1 MTNLRRFISLNF
13 FLALFVSL
21 AALSAFA
28 DADPPGRAVR
38 IKYISGPVSIQP
50 GGVNDWVEAVVN
62 RPLTTSDRIWTDKE
76 ARAELHLGSAALRMN
91 AETSMTLTNVSDDIV
106 QIELD
111 QGTLNLHIRHLY
123 GGETYEIDTP
133 NQAFTILKAGDY
145 RFDVD
150 PNADTTSIAVWR
162 GEGEANGQGP
172 GVKIKSG
179 HQATFSG
186 GTSLEHQM
194 ASAPGFDG
202 FDDWCRVRDDREDHA
217 RSYQYVSADVV
228 GADDLDEYGTWRVV
242 GSYGPVWV
250 PTVAPGWAP
259 YHYGHWAWIEPWGWT
274 WVDDA
279 PWGFAP
285 SHYGRWVHLGGYW
298 GWAPGPVVVA
308 RPVYAPALVAW
319 VGGPNLSVSVSFGGG
334 GGVAWFPLGWG
345 EPYVPSYHVSR
356 TYFQQ
361 VNVTNTHIT
370 NITNVTNNYYVSN
383 NTTVVNRTNIQNIHY
398 VNQNVSGA
406 VTAVPARAMTNS
418 EPVNKVAVA
427 VPAAELKTASVVSAA
442 PVAPARNSVLG
453 AKAGAP
459 AVVPPARSIAA
470 RPVVSR
476 MAPPAR
482 PVPFEA
488 KQEALAK
495 TPGRPLDA
503 QTESQLRSNMAKP
516 AAPVRETQQPG
527 AQAAKPGVPGTA
539 PAASGPNVPGRP
551 GMPTAPAA
559 NSVPRPGMPAATKS
573 GEPVA
578 NSPTNNPGMR
588 PAPGNAEAA
597 PTTPGRVIPRPPQPG
612 TRSSGIT
619 GAPANTTRPEV
630 PIATPSPRP
639 VPRPPQAE
647 RGQNADVNTRPQPG
661 AQQDQPGRASS
672 PANPAQPLR
681 GPMPNAAQPTTPRPP
696 QIDRAPNTQATAPV
710 RPAPPQAG
718 DSSRAN
724 VPTGPPQ
731 PPRIQP
737 TGDSA
742 RPVAPRPVPS
752 PSRPAVQPAVR
763 ESTPRAPQPESSP
776 RPAPRPQAAPQ
787 PESRPQ
793 HQEQRSAPQPES
805 RPQHQEQRSAPKS
818 AEPKHEDKGQH
829 NNLR

>member
-1 MTNLRRFISLNF
+1 MTNLRRFVALS
-13 FLALFVSL
+13 FLLVLCVSV

-38 IKYISGPVSIQP
+38 IKYLSGPVSIQP
-50 GGVNDWVEAVVN
+50 GGVNDWAEAVVN
-62 RPLTTSDRIWTDKE
+62 RPLTTSDRVWTDKD

-91 AETSMTLTNVSDDIV
+91 AETSLTLTNVNDDMV

-111 QGTLNLHIRHLY
+111 QGTLNLHIRHLF

-179 HQATFSG
+179 RQATFSG

-194 ASAPGFDG
+194 ASAPDFDG
-202 FDDWCRVRDDREDHA
+202 FDDWCRVRDQREDHA
-217 RSYQYVSADVV
+217 RSYEYVSADVV

-259 YHYGHWAWIEPWGWT
+259 YHDGHWVWVEPWGWT

-319 VGGPNLSVSVSFGGG
+319 VGGPHLSVSVSFGGG

-345 EPYVPSYHVSR
+345 EPYVPSYHASR

-383 NTTVVNRTNIQNIHY
+383 NTTVVNNTHVQNIHY
-398 VNQNVSGA
+398 VNQNVAGA
-406 VTAVPARAMTNS
+406 VTAVPTRALTNS
-418 EPVNKVAVA
+418 ESVSRTAVT
-427 VPAAELKTASVVSAA
+427 VPAGELRTAAVVNAA
-442 PVAPARNSVLG
+442 PVAPARTSVLG
-453 AKAGAP
+453 LKAGAP
-459 AVVPPARSIAA
+459 AVVPPARAIAA

-476 MAPPAR
+476 AAPPAR
-482 PVPFEA
+482 PIPFEA

-503 QTESQLRSNMAKP
+503 QTESQLRSNMARPAPMRGAQQLETQGPRAGTPGGTPAPAGTNIPGRTGMP
-516 AAPVRETQQPG
+516 AA
-527 AQAAKPGVPGTA
+527 A
-539 PAASGPNVPGRP
+539 NVPGRP
-551 GMPTAPAA
+551 GSVVATTPRVGEPAA
-559 NSVPRPGMPAATKS
+559 NAPANNAESHPTFGNSQPAATTS
-573 GEPVA
+573 GRAV
-578 NSPTNNPGMR
+578 
-588 PAPGNAEAA
+588 
-597 PTTPGRVIPRPPQPG
+597 PRPPQPG
-612 TRSSGIT
+612 MNRSSGIT
-619 GAPANTTRPEV
+619 SSPADAGRPQV
-630 PIATPSPRP
+630 PIAAPMARP
-639 VPRPPQAE
+639 VPRPPQTE
-647 RGQNADVNTRPQPG
+647 RGQNGEVVSPARPSAPQQPEQ
-661 AQQDQPGRASS
+661 AGRVAS

-681 GPMPNAAQPTTPRPP
+681 GPVPNSTITPRSG
-696 QIDRAPNTQATAPV
+696 QNEQAPNPQAAAPA
-710 RPAPPQAG
+710 RPAPAQPI
-718 DSSRAN
+718 DSNRADAPSRP
-724 VPTGPPQ
+724 VQ
-731 PPRIQP
+731 SPRVQP
-737 TGDSA
+737 TANSA
-742 RPVAPRPVPS
+742 PVAPRPVPS

-763 ESTPRAPQPESSP
+763 ESSP
-776 RPAPRPQAAPQ
+776 RPD
-787 PESRPQ
+787 SRPQ
-793 HQEQRSAPQPES
+793 PVPRQETRPQVQS
-805 RPQHQEQRSAPKS
+805 RPQQQEQHSAPKN
-818 AEPKHEDKGQH
+818 AEPKHEDKGH
-829 NNLR
+829 NNSR